1 MHAPPLPS
9 TYLLL
14 PYASSWSTAGIKP
27 TAHRHQHAGTARK
40 QAGRHIETH
49 MRTPRHPLPPTCCHH
64 TRGHGAPQESNPTLC
79 RLGCHKASHNRV
91 TSAHE
96 EGWEESS
103 EGWAPR
109 FWSVMALRRLLH
121 GYRVP
126 EAHANVRCLISR
138 HAAERQQCGGAATSP
153 HCQVSSTI
161 VRICRAMITWML
173 HAARICS
180 LQLSTRRRPQNPVPS
195 LI

>member
-1 MHAPPLPS
+1 MEHCRNQ
-9 TYLLL
+9 TE
-14 PYASSWSTAGIKP
+14 
-27 TAHRHQHAGTARK
+27 AHRHQHAGTARK

-126 EAHANVRCLISR
+126 EAHANVRCHISR

-153 HCQVSSTI
+153 HCQVSSTM

>member
-1 MHAPPLPS
+1 MNWRKLREKSEKRILVTFFSHFSVFFDLSSISLPFF
-9 TYLLL
+9 
-14 PYASSWSTAGIKP
+14 
-27 TAHRHQHAGTARK
+27 HRKT
-40 QAGRHIETH
+40 GRVHGGSMGSLTC
-49 MRTPRHPLPPTCCHH
+49 TPRHPLPPTCCHH

-126 EAHANVRCLISR
+126 EAHANVRCHISR

-153 HCQVSSTI
+153 HCQISSTI
-161 VRICRAMITWML
+161 VWIAE
-173 HAARICS
+173 
-180 LQLSTRRRPQNPVPS
+180 P
-195 LI
+195 